1 MLTSLTTLVFLV
13 FASPS
18 GGVIVAA
25 YDTQGDCDE
34 VADTMRPHLTG
45 GALVYCTVKP

>member
-1 MLTSLTTLVFLV
+1 MLTSVTTLVFLV

-25 YDTQGDCDE
+25 FDSQADCDE
-34 VADTMRPHLTG
+34 VADTIRPHLTG
-45 GALVYCTVKP
+45 GALVYCTVEA